1 MSTKIVS
8 GVLREVWQEAAPLVG
23 GSSRTII
30 TGIKASGAVQSRTLA
45 FLILS
50 NVTQTPQITG
60 TITISS
66 TGKLAIVI
74 ANAGAA
80 TSSATYVL
88 DVSLLQSTQQGRDFA
103 TGVVHVLPDSSTV
116 GMPLSTGFVS
126 TEWYGVV
133 GDGIADDT
141 AAFNVA
147 RAAARAKKY
156 TLIITGTPRI
166 TSQIAITVKEHWIFA
181 GAPGNSSGLLPN
193 SYLIK
198 DAALAVDAII
208 ISAANT
214 VIENGG
220 VICQVGNGGNGITV
234 LGNGVILRQVYVQSA
249 GRDGIRVGADA
260 PATCNANSV
269 MLDRCVATANVR
281 FGIHLSDDTFNANA
295 LLLLA
300 PMAQFN
306 GSHGIYIY
314 RSKWSQISVPLSELN
329 TGWGIYIEDQA
340 MVVITGGDVEANT
353 AGNLFQALPIVN
365 RIYGLTVQG
374 VEYSTNLNAGA
385 LSNLTSAITGSNCVS
400 NPDFTSTSN
409 WWLVNGATIA
419 GGILTI
425 LPLVNSSFA
434 WQAFATIPGMTYTVG
449 ITTTNNVLCNFK
461 LGTTP
466 FDNDLLDRQPATAGT
481 YYYSFVA
488 ISEWTYC
495 TIVNLDVANLTVSHV
510 FAYAA
515 ITAKADMA
523 VARTINIAANT
534 LLVTPVN
541 GTIEFDGT
549 HLYMTISGVRKQLDN

>member
-1 MSTKIVS
+1 
-8 GVLREVWQEAAPLVG
+8 
-23 GSSRTII
+23 
-30 TGIKASGAVQSRTLA
+30 
-45 FLILS
+45 
-50 NVTQTPQITG
+50 
-60 TITISS
+60 
-66 TGKLAIVI
+66 
-74 ANAGAA
+74 
-80 TSSATYVL
+80 
-88 DVSLLQSTQQGRDFA
+88 
-103 TGVVHVLPDSSTV
+103 
-116 GMPLSTGFVS
+116 
-126 TEWYGVV
+126 
-133 GDGIADDT
+133 
-141 AAFNVA
+141 
-147 RAAARAKKY
+147 
-156 TLIITGTPRI
+156 
-166 TSQIAITVKEHWIFA
+166 
-181 GAPGNSSGLLPN
+181 
-193 SYLIK
+193 
-198 DAALAVDAII
+198 
-208 ISAANT
+208 
-214 VIENGG
+214 
-220 VICQVGNGGNGITV
+220 
-234 LGNGVILRQVYVQSA
+234 
-249 GRDGIRVGADA
+249 
-260 PATCNANSV
+260 